1 MDKLEKIKKGL
12 FVWSS
17 SLILIFAVYKFV
29 ELIIYFNFKYF
40 LDYLPSLLYYGSM
53 IALGI
58 CLAARKNSL
67 PVSISLSIIAIIEGY
82 WMVMSIISLVK
93 SDQLF
98 SLYGFIWVI
107 LYLLRLVIPVVLAL
121 VSFAEWKK
129 IWNKFKVMWIV
140 PAIGTLI
147 YFIIYLAYYVIGYI
161 GYDLSSLF
169 LSLGIELL
177 YYIGIILLALT
188 FANLDNLQKLLNKT
202 KGL

>member
-1 MDKLEKIKKGL
+1 MDNLEKIKKGL

-67 PVSISLSIIAIIEGY
+67 PVSISLSIIAILEGY

-98 SLYGFIWVI
+98 SFYGFIWVI

-140 PAIGTLI
+140 PAIGTSI

-188 FANLDNLQKLLNKT
+188 FANLDSLQKLLNKT